1 MSLLRAF
8 IAIELPKNPLDAIEK
23 QTTRLRQI
31 LGNDIVRW
39 VPTQNLH
46 LTLKF
51 LGDTA
56 ASHVDFLKQLL
67 IREAESHSQFNL
79 QLGGLGSFPTSR
91 RPRLLWIG
99 IHAPTDLTSLQKSI
113 EAGTSRLG
121 YEQEERA
128 FSPHLTIGRT
138 RQTVSPPELQK
149 IRAALDTIQLG
160 NIGIVRVDS
169 IHLIKSD
176 LQPSGSIYTT
186 LFSAPLK
193 NRSQSSPDF

>member
-8 IAIELPKNPLDAIEK
+8 IAIELPKNTLDAIEK
-23 QTTRLRQI
+23 QTTRLHQI
-31 LGNDIVRW
+31 LGNESIRW
-39 VPTQNLH
+39 VPTQNMH

-51 LGDTA
+51 LGDIAT
-56 ASHVDFLKQLL
+56 SHMEFLKQLL
-67 IREAESHSQFNL
+67 IREAASHSQFNL

-99 IHAPTDLTSLQKSI
+99 IHAPANLVSLQKSI
-113 EAGTSRLG
+113 EAGASRLG
-121 YEQEERA
+121 YEQEERV

-138 RQTVSPPELQK
+138 RQSISPPELQK

-160 NIGIVRVDS
+160 NIGTARVDS

-176 LQPSGSIYTT
+176 LQPSGSIYTK
-186 LFSAPLK
+186 LFSAPLTK
-193 NRSQSSPDF
+193 P